1 MHHRRD
7 VRDLRCL
14 RDQHITARL
23 EPATTSPPARSP
35 LITTA
40 ASALLIAIVVVGA
53 GALFTAIAT
62 ANTPSCACE
71 VDHGHLR

>member
-14 RDQHITARL
+14 RDQHITTRL
-23 EPATTSPPARSP
+23 EPEAAPARSP

-40 ASALLIAIVVVGA
+40 ASVLLIAIVVVGA

-62 ANTPSCACE
+62 ANTPCACE

>member
-7 VRDLRCL
+7 IRDLRCL
-14 RDQHITARL
+14 RDQRITTDRL
-23 EPATTSPPARSP
+23 EPEAAPPRSP

-40 ASALLIAIVVVGA
+40 ASVLLIAIVVVGA

-62 ANTPSCACE
+62 ANTPSCSCE
-71 VDHGHLR
+71 VDRGHLR

>member
-14 RDQHITARL
+14 RDQHPVRL

-35 LITTA
+35 LITAT

-71 VDHGHLR
+71 VDDGHLR

>member
-1 MHHRRD
+1 MHQHRQ
-7 VRDLRCL
+7 LRCL
-14 RDQHITARL
+14 ANQRPVRL
-23 EPATTSPPARSP
+23 EPAATPPPARSP
-35 LITTA
+35 LITAT